1 MKTNATTDKSKKP
14 IVQRTL
20 RGEVVSNKGDKTI
33 VVSVS
38 QTKYHPKYGKQ
49 YSTTKKYKAHDEHN
63 TAQVGDTVAIVACR
77 PISKDKRWRL
87 VK

>member
-1 MKTNATTDKSKKP
+1 METKVTTDKSKKST
-14 IVQRTL
+14 VQRTL
-20 RGEVVSNKGDKTI
+20 RGVVVSDKGDKTI

-49 YSTTKKYKAHDEHN
+49 YTTTKKYKAHDEHN
-63 TAQVGDTVAIVACR
+63 SAKVGDTVAIVACR

-87 VK
+87 LK